1 MNVYL
6 YFRFTDNALFELSI
20 FYHLLLAR
28 KLMTGD
34 DWKVSKCLFEIC
46 GENIELKTS
55 LVIFKVNRIL
65 FKNFVLVDQ
74 QGVFKTLATL
84 RSHRESR
91 PHCLLLVAGRRWAS
105 KRQWQGLVRRK
116 SLVVGLLLVV
126 GSRLGSGRW
135 GGRSGGCTKGG
146 KHRAHCQNY
155 G

>member
-65 FKNFVLVDQ
+65 FKNFVLVDK
-74 QGVFKTLATL
+74 QGG
-84 RSHRESR
+84 SR
-91 PHCLLLVAGRRWAS
+91 LLPLCDHIENLVLIACCLLLEDAGRQ
-105 KRQWQGLVRRK
+105 K
-116 SLVVGLLLVV
+116 
-126 GSRLGSGRW
+126 GSGRVL
-135 GGRSGGCTKGG
+135 
-146 KHRAHCQNY
+146 
-155 G
+155 